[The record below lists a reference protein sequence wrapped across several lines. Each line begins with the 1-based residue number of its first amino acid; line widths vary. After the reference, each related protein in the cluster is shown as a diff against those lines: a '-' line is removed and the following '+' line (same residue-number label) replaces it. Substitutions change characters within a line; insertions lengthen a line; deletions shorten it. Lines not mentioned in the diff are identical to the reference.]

1 MTYIYEVLAKHHP
14 ALERDLALAR
24 ITDEPAQYVK
34 KTVIVSFLVAFALSL
49 LLTPFLLLFAAEL
62 YWLAPFFG
70 AMFVLLYFV
79 FIASPRQSYKKAEEL
94 IDQELISAVRFLI
107 LETKIEPSLYFALVN
122 TSRNFPVVG
131 IYLDEVLKRVE
142 LGTTLEQA
150 LFYEAE
156 TIPSE
161 NLRNI
166 FWQMTN
172 SIQSGANVTVSLQ
185 RQLEEIIEGQKIKI
199 NNYGKELSALTL
211 FYMFISI
218 IIPTVGFAIVLA
230 VLSVVG
236 ILLELPQLI
245 GLWLFITIVQYF
257 FLQIVLKKR
266 PSVEA
271 H

>member
-1 MTYIYEVLAKHHP
+1 MAYIFDVIAQKHVF
-14 ALERDLALAR
+14 LERDLALAR
-24 ITDEPAQYVK
+24 IDQEPREYVK
-34 KTVIVSFLVAFALSL
+34 KTVKVALFLAFALTIM
-49 LLTPFLLLFAAEL
+49 LTPFILLFQGEL

-70 AMFVLLYFV
+70 AVFILCYFV

-94 IDQELISAVRFLI
+94 IDQELISAIRFLI

-131 IYLDEVLKRVE
+131 IYLDEVLKKVE
-142 LGTTLEQA
+142 LGMTLEQA
-150 LFYEAE
+150 LFEEAE

-172 SIQSGANVTVSLQ
+172 SIQSGANVTKSLN

-230 VLSVVG
+230 VLSVAG
-236 ILLELPQLI
+236 ILLELPQLL
-245 GLWLFITIVQYF
+245 GLWMFITLVQYF
-257 FLQIVLKKR
+257 FLQIVLRKR